1 MAVKV
6 SIIVPVYNQ
15 QAYIVQCLQS
25 LLAQTLQDIEIIC
38 INDGSTDGSL
48 AIIKQFAKT
57 DKRLVILDRPNQG
70 TGSARNAGLNAAI
83 GEYVGFVDADDFA
96 DADYFEALYTKAKEE
111 QAEIC
116 CAVRRKEINAAGQ
129 EREVKTPVFDN
140 MEKFKKQLLFT
151 SAHLWSKIF
160 LRRFVQENN
169 LQNAQSKH
177 SQDLAFSIPAILL
190 ANRICWTDKS
200 AYHYRILDTSSSRA
214 RISAQ
219 DCAQLADIYA
229 LICRHPLTAQQQ
241 QLVMERL
248 KSNARYYGKRV
259 NFKNRV
265 TLFKHILA
273 TFPSFCWKG
282 DYKTAYVW
290 AKVLNVLGATK

>member
-15 QAYIVQCLQS
+15 QAYIAQCLQS

-38 INDGSTDGSL
+38 INDGSADGSL
-48 AIIKQFAKT
+48 AIIKQFAQT

-70 TGSARNAGLNAAI
+70 TGSARNAGLNAAT

-190 ANRICWTDKS
+190 ANHICWTDKS

-214 RISAQ
+214 QISAQ

-273 TFPSFCWKG
+273 AFPSFRWKG